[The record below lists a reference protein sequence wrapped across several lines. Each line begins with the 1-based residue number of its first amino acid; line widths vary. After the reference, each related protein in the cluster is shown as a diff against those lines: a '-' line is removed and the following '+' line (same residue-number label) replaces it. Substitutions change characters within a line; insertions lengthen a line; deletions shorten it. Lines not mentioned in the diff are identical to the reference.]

1 MTWIKTA
8 WQPASRLPRAMF
20 TRRDSRA
27 LAQALALCAV
37 LFGGLGYGTGNML
50 QLALDPEGA
59 ARAHGLAPAWQ
70 PLGDD
75 FALICGDGPAS
86 ASPLPEAAHQ
96 EPLRLLPAHCFFCI
110 DGIAPQPVAL
120 ATGLPAP
127 DLAALRPVPARVL
140 AAPLVRA
147 PLTDRARGPPR
158 TV

>member
-1 MTWIKTA
+1 
-8 WQPASRLPRAMF
+8 MF

-37 LFGGLGYGTGNML
+37 LFGGLGYGSGNML

-75 FALICGDGPAS
+75 FAMICGDGPART
-86 ASPLPEAAHQ
+86 SPLHAVKQ
-96 EPLRLLPAHCFFCI
+96 ETPLRLLPAHCFFCI

-120 ATGLPAP
+120 VTA
-127 DLAALRPVPARVL
+127 LAAPRLAPPRLAAARVL
-140 AAPLVRA
+140 DAPRA
-147 PLTDRARGPPR
+147 GSPLTDRARGPPLP
-158 TV
+158 V